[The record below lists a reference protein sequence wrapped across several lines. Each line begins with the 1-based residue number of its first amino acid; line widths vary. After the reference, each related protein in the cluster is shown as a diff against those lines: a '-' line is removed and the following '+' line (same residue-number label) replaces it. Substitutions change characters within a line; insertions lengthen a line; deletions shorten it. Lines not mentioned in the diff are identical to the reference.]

1 MAWDVEGTKRRL
13 LESASLEFSAH
24 GLAGARVD
32 RIAQGAGVNKE
43 RIYQYFGS
51 KQELFA
57 AVLTSVLARAA
68 DSATIDGTGVEAVG
82 AYAGRLFDHHV
93 QHPELARLA
102 FWEGL
107 EAGVPVAEEVRWVRQ
122 SAIAW
127 SPDSKGF
134 YYSGGN
140 PPPPGAT
147 NSGGGLVF
155 YHTLGQPRAD
165 DRRVLWS
172 DRAGMTHYA
181 EISDD
186 GRWLVINGSLRA
198 DGKSEINLID
208 LAEPKPAPFKAM
220 RRLSERWQFAG
231 SDGAVL
237 YFVTDYGAERGRL
250 VAMDTGQSSLP
261 ITEVVPQA
269 AERLQAARLKDGK
282 MSLSYAGASGPVI
295 RTVDQASLARR

>member
-107 EAGVPVAEEVRWVRQ
+107 EAGVPVAEEVRR
-122 SAIAW
+122 AIVLDKVARLRHAL
-127 SPDSKGF
+127 
-134 YYSGGN
+134 
-140 PPPPGAT
+140 PGI
-147 NSGGGLVF
+147 G
-155 YHTLGQPRAD
+155 D
-165 DRRVLWS
+165 ED
-172 DRAGMTHYA
+172 
-181 EISDD
+181 
-186 GRWLVINGSLRA
+186 
-198 DGKSEINLID
+198 
-208 LAEPKPAPFKAM
+208 
-220 RRLSERWQFAG
+220 
-231 SDGAVL
+231 
-237 YFVTDYGAERGRL
+237 
-250 VAMDTGQSSLP
+250 
-261 ITEVVPQA
+261 A
-269 AERLQAARLKDGK
+269 AELLLTIRTLCDAWPALANVDRVYTASDPADPDRIARRRAAVVATAEAAAR
-282 MSLSYAGASGPVI
+282 AFT
-295 RTVDQASLARR
+295 R